1 MTVSLY
7 THTTTIHAPVRR
19 RAAAVLLGVPP
30 VPGEEG
36 DVAHVPRAR
45 TVNLPGGAGARQVTW
60 WSARGQGPGGPR
72 DNDIVMASWTHRVHL
87 RSAHCSGHACFR
99 DYTLS
104 PRLVSL
110 ERSDSLAPTL

>member
-19 RAAAVLLGVPP
+19 RAAAVLLGVPL

-45 TVNLPGGAGARQVTW
+45 TVNLPRGAGASCDLVV
-60 WSARGQGPGGPR
+60 SQGPGARRTRGQ
-72 DNDIVMASWTHRVHL
+72 
-87 RSAHCSGHACFR
+87 
-99 DYTLS
+99 
-104 PRLVSL
+104 
-110 ERSDSLAPTL
+110 